1 MIRTQTTPTLRTL
14 AVLLALSVGLA
25 VAVALSMAWAGD
37 AEAKKK
43 KKKRPPAIVTAP
55 ATLPSGALLKGQW
68 AVGGG
73 DGDWMTTQV
82 DFRIPLAASIPG
94 TNAHHVEAGAS
105 TAECPAPGDAA
116 RGHLCVYTQST
127 GGASAF
133 SEILNHPPTG
143 GAASGAAPE
152 GFSLFFY
159 STQDLS
165 YRSGSWAV
173 RAP

>member
-1 MIRTQTTPTLRTL
+1 L
-14 AVLLALSVGLA
+14 
-25 VAVALSMAWAGD
+25 AGD

-43 KKKRPPAIVTAP
+43 KK
-55 ATLPSGALLKGQW
+55 TLSSGALLNGQW

-82 DFRIPLAASIPG
+82 NFPIPLAAPIPG

-105 TAECPAPGDAA
+105 TADCPAPGDAA
-116 RGHLCVYTQST
+116 RGHLCVYTQDT
-127 GGASAF
+127 GGASVF
-133 SEILNHPPTG
+133 SEIYNHPSTG
-143 GAASGAAPE
+143 GSASGAAPE
-152 GFSLFFY
+152 GFILFFA

-165 YRSGSWAV
+165 HRSGSWAV